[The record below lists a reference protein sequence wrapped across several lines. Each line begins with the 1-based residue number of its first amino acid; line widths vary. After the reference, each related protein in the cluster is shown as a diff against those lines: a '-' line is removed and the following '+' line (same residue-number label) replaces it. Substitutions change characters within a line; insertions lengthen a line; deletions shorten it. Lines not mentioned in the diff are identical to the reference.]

1 MGKKV
6 ALRLDEQTEAQLDAL
21 SHALG
26 FSREMAAIYAVHLV
40 CACMRE
46 GLIEDMPA
54 RAWPQEARLLRTSMG
69 RVLAFPAN
77 KAADAKPR
85 A

>member
-1 MGKKV
+1 MERELT
-6 ALRLDEQTEAQLDAL
+6 LRLDRHTCAQLEAL

-26 FSREMAAIYAVHLV
+26 FSQEMAAMYAIRLV
-40 CACMRE
+40 GACMRE

-54 RAWPQEARLLRTSMG
+54 YVWPQEAQLLTNSVS
-69 RVLAFPAN
+69 RVIAFPPSN
-77 KAADAKPR
+77 AADRESR